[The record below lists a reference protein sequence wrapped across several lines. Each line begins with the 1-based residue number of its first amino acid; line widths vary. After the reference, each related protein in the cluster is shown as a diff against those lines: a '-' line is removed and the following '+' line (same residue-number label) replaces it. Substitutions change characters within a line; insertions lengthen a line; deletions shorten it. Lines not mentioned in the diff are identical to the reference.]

1 MKDLLSILKYELI
14 TLNVALTLLF
24 IGLVYYS
31 PFAVPVLF
39 ILASNLYDIL
49 GYHFILI
56 RRLDYLPEKEYI
68 RSYRIIQLMFDITLL
83 LLLGV
88 SFDWIPS
95 LCGGLLKIFGVQ
107 DLLYYIF
114 LKKPFPKIW
123 TWLKWTPLG
132 FFKRKLTL
140 TEVAIQAIAGIILS
154 ALILLHY
161 LKII

>member
-14 TLNVALTLLF
+14 TLNAVLTLLF

-31 PFAVPVLF
+31 PFAVPILF
-39 ILASNLYDIL
+39 ILASNLYDLL
-49 GYHFILI
+49 GYHFILVHK
-56 RRLDYLPEKEYI
+56 LDYLPEKEFI

-88 SFDWIPS
+88 SFGWIPS

-123 TWLKWTPLG
+123 TWLK
-132 FFKRKLTL
+132 
-140 TEVAIQAIAGIILS
+140 
-154 ALILLHY
+154 
-161 LKII
+161 

>member
-1 MKDLLSILKYELI
+1 MKDLLSILKYERI
-14 TLNVALTLLF
+14 AFNVVLVILF
-24 IGLVYYS
+24 MVLVYYS
-31 PFAVPVLF
+31 AFAVPVLF

-56 RRLDYLPEKEYI
+56 RRLDYIPEKEYVK
-68 RSYRIIQLMFDITLL
+68 SYRIIQLMFDITLM

-88 SFDWIPS
+88 SFGWMPS
-95 LCGGLLKIFGVQ
+95 LCGGVLKIFGVQ

-132 FFKRKLTL
+132 FFKRKLNL
-140 TEVAIQAIAGIILS
+140 SEVVIQAFAGIILS
-154 ALILLHY
+154 ALFLLHHF
-161 LKII
+161 KII